1 VCLARKEKENSPLEL
16 YFFHK
21 QIRVMYSDLTNSSEV
36 RRRGGNNTTTAF
48 DHRSPATF
56 SSSPNPSPTYGLENI
71 ESFVKMASNSG
82 RDRTSEFAATV
93 KSLRVRNVMSLPNGQ
108 NHTKNRNETLAQQSR
123 QFMNIAA
130 SIGRDIASTYTKLEK
145 LTLLAKKRTLFDDRP
160 QEIQELI
167 GIIKL
172 DTGALN
178 KQIDQLNRISKAQQE
193 TLRSKHQATHSSTV
207 VAALQLRLAS
217 MTSDFKQV
225 LEVRSENLRESKSR
239 REQFSQG
246 AVTRSMP
253 QMDGYP
259 SGSVLATAAMDDDE
273 AAAAQSNGQVAISMG
288 ESTAMM
294 QMQHGGDMTHLQS
307 RADAMQNI
315 ESTIVE
321 LGGIFNQLATMIT
334 EQNEMI
340 ERIDGHVDDASVNV
354 EAGHSEI
361 LKYFQNVSSNRW
373 LMVKIFGVLIFF
385 FIFFVIF
392 MA

>member
-1 VCLARKEKENSPLEL
+1 MGSP
-16 YFFHK
+16 
-21 QIRVMYSDLTNSSEV
+21 T
-36 RRRGGNNTTTAF
+36 G
-48 DHRSPATF
+48 TF
-56 SSSPNPSPTYGLENI
+56 SISPNPSPTYGLDI
-71 ESFVKMASNSG
+71 TESSYVKMASNSG
-82 RDRTSEFAATV
+82 RDRTSEFTATV
-93 KSLRVRNVMSLPNGQ
+93 KSLRGRHLPNGQ
-108 NHTKNRNETLAQQSR
+108 NHTNKSRNELLAQQSR

-167 GIIKL
+167 GIIKQ

-178 KQIDQLNRISKAQQE
+178 KQIDQLSRISKAQQQ
-193 TLRSKHQATHSSTV
+193 TLNSKHQATHSSTV

-259 SGSVLATAAMDDDE
+259 SGSVLATTVAMEDDLRQ
-273 AAAAQSNGQVAISMG
+273 QSNGEVAISMEAG
-288 ESTAMM
+288 PI
-294 QMQHGGDMTHLQS
+294 QIQRGGDMSYLQS

-321 LGGIFNQLATMIT
+321 LGGIFQQLAHMIK
-334 EQNEMI
+334 EQEEIMV
-340 ERIDGHVDDASVNV
+340 RIDSNVEDAAMNV

-361 LKYFQNVSSNRW
+361 LKYFQSVSSNRW

>member
-1 VCLARKEKENSPLEL
+1 
-16 YFFHK
+16 
-21 QIRVMYSDLTNSSEV
+21 MYSDFTNTSEV
-36 RRRGGNNTTTAF
+36 RRRGGNSTTTAF
-48 DHRSPATF
+48 DHRSSTTF
-56 SSSPNPSPTYGLENI
+56 STSPNPSPTYGIENI
-71 ESFVKMASNSG
+71 ENFAKMASNSG

-93 KSLRVRNVMSLPNGQ
+93 KSLRVRNVTLPNGQ
-108 NHTKNRNETLAQQSR
+108 NHPKNRNEILAQQSR

-167 GIIKL
+167 GIIKQ

-178 KQIDQLNRISKAQQE
+178 KQIDQLSRISKAQQQ

-273 AAAAQSNGQVAISMG
+273 AAAAQSNGEVASSM
-288 ESTAMM
+288 EERAAMM
-294 QMQHGGDMTHLQS
+294 QMQHGGDMTYLQS

-315 ESTIVE
+315 ETTIVE
-321 LGGIFNQLATMIT
+321 LGGIFNQLATMIK
-334 EQNEMI
+334 EQEEIMV
-340 ERIDGHVDDASVNV
+340 RIDSNV
-354 EAGHSEI
+354 EDAALNVDAGHSEI
-361 LKYFQNVSSNRW
+361 LKYFQSVSSNRW